1 MDDAQLGAAGD
12 ENLASTWATLGRSV
26 GGAVVEDGPL
36 TLVATSIPIA
46 FFNGAYVRAPAGD
59 PERLIEQAVQFFRDR
74 KIPGCSGCATALRP
88 TSSARP
94 NGRAARCRRL
104 PAMGLTPIP
113 RFSPAP
119 AELTIEMA
127 TTPESLRDHADMLR
141 DGFEMPQEIVD
152 GLIQPPLL
160 GYPNLAVFVGRVDG
174 TPVSC
179 SLLAVS
185 GTTAGVYNVATPAP
199 FRGRGYGEALT
210 WAPVIEGA
218 RRGCTHAVLQ
228 STASGYPVYRRMG
241 FVDLGRYVQLEGPP

>member
-1 MDDAQLGAAGD
+1 
-12 ENLASTWATLGRSV
+12 
-26 GGAVVEDGPL
+26 
-36 TLVATSIPIA
+36 
-46 FFNGAYVRAPAGD
+46 
-59 PERLIEQAVQFFRDR
+59 
-74 KIPGCSGCATALRP
+74 
-88 TSSARP
+88 
-94 NGRAARCRRL
+94 
-104 PAMGLTPIP
+104 MGLTPDSP
-113 RFSPAP
+113 RPP
-119 AELTIEMA
+119 AELTVEMA
-127 TTPESLRDHADMLR
+127 TTPESLRDHAEVLR

-152 GLIQPPLL
+152 GLIQPALL

-185 GTTAGVYNVATPAP
+185 GTTAGVYNVATPPP

-228 STASGYPVYRRMG
+228 SSASGYPVYRRMG